1 MASFGER
8 VMRRVQHALG
18 FGETSTRPDDTGPVQ
33 TVQVRLDSL
42 RTIDAVPIVQQFGF
56 SSCLPIASQ
65 VVRLT
70 AQGDS
75 TQGVVVGSVH
85 QASRP
90 RGLTPGQAIL
100 HDQIGSNILLTN
112 GNTIVAT
119 AAAAVR
125 LVAPSTRVTGNLE
138 AATGWTGTFTAAGGD
153 VVTVQDGLIT
163 NVA

>member
-1 MASFGER
+1 MASMVER
-8 VMRRVQHALG
+8 VMRRVQQALG
-18 FGETSTRPDDTGPVQ
+18 LGETSTAPNDSGPVQ

-42 RTIDAVPIVQQFGF
+42 RTVDGVPVVQQFGLT
-56 SSCLPIASQ
+56 SCLPIASQ

-75 TQGVVVGSVH
+75 TSGVIIGSVH
-85 QASRP
+85 HASRP
-90 RGLTPGQAIL
+90 RGLKPGQAMV
-100 HDQIGSNILLTN
+100 HDQIGSNIMLTN

-138 AATGWTGTFTAAGGD
+138 AATGWTGTFTVAGGD
-153 VVTVQDGLIT
+153 VVTVQDGIIT
-163 NVA
+163 NVV